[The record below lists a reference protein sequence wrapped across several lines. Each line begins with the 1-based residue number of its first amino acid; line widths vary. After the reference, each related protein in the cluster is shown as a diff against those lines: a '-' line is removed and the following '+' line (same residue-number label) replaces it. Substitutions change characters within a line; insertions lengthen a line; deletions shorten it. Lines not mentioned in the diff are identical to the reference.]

1 MVHLECW
8 SEFWNSGVCLANIPV
23 RKSIS
28 WPLNSSNI
36 PINTIRI
43 LVDWLSIQ
51 KFRWLSNSSR
61 LKWPQN
67 SFEILQ
73 GFWSDIFLKIKW
85 PRNSYEIL
93 QGWSEFW
100 LSAVVSN
107 NSDDYEILQELDDN
121 RILVKFFWDLIRI
134 FEEVDDH
141 GILMKFSKDFY
152 QNFGCQS

>member
-1 MVHLECW
+1 MTT
-8 SEFWNSGVCLANIPV
+8 EFF
-23 RKSIS
+23 
-28 WPLNSSNI
+28 
-36 PINTIRI
+36 RI

-61 LKWPQN
+61 LRWPQN

-93 QGWSEFW
+93 QGFWSEFW
-100 LSAVVSN
+100 LSAIVSN

-121 RILVKFFWDLIRI
+121 RILVKFFDNSTMTWSIRI
-134 FEEVDDH
+134 ERH
-141 GILMKFSKDFY
+141 LSKYLFLYINSGVKYVSNYINIKMYLLFDAIWY
-152 QNFGCQS
+152 H